1 MNKPLRVLVVEDSED
16 DTILLIRT
24 LKHGGYDPTYERV
37 ETAEAMQ
44 SALSRQSW
52 DLIVTDYTM
61 PNFNALAALTVLKE
75 SGHDIPF
82 IIISGTIGEERAV
95 AAMKAGA
102 HDYLKKGHL
111 ARLAPVIEREMRE
124 AQVRHEHH
132 RAEEALRYR
141 ERYYRAL
148 IEHTSDIIITLD
160 ATGQITY
167 ASPALMRVLGHT
179 SAENIGPNL
188 FALLH
193 PDDVQANIA
202 LFARLL
208 QQPGQTIA
216 PQFRLQHQDGSWRW
230 LEAVASN
237 FMDEPGI
244 RAIVANLR
252 DVTER
257 MHLQAQ
263 LLHAQKMEA
272 IGQLTAGIA
281 HDFNNMLTVINSYA
295 ELMQMRIPAGDPLR
309 KMADRILEG
318 GEKAAE
324 LVRRLLIF
332 SHKQI
337 INPETLALNNI
348 VAKMDTMLGQI
359 IGEHIEMSTILAA
372 DLWPIKA
379 DPTQIE
385 QVIVNLVVNARD
397 AMPSGGRLVIET
409 ANVYL
414 DEDIVATHVDMKPGP
429 HVLLAISDSGTGMT
443 QEVKSHLFEPF
454 FTTKGEGKGTG
465 LGLATVY
472 GIVKHSEG
480 SILVYSEVGEGAT
493 IEIYLPRT
501 EAVEVPEAPVEVL
514 VEQRAA
520 GETILLVEDNHSVRV
535 LAEQVLEELG
545 YTVLVAEDGR
555 TALELVGDHQDP
567 IHLLL
572 TDVVMPGI
580 SGRVLAEQL
589 LQSYPEL
596 KILFMTGYSEE
607 TIARYNGITA
617 RISLIQKPFNPQQL
631 ARKVRKALDEGKP
644 AAAPPPPSDPPS
656 D

>member
-1 MNKPLRVLVVEDSED
+1 
-16 DTILLIRT
+16 
-24 LKHGGYDPTYERV
+24 
-37 ETAEAMQ
+37 
-44 SALSRQSW
+44 
-52 DLIVTDYTM
+52 
-61 PNFNALAALTVLKE
+61 
-75 SGHDIPF
+75 
-82 IIISGTIGEERAV
+82 
-95 AAMKAGA
+95 
-102 HDYLKKGHL
+102 
-111 ARLAPVIEREMRE
+111 
-124 AQVRHEHH
+124 
-132 RAEEALRYR
+132 
-141 ERYYRAL
+141 
-148 IEHTSDIIITLD
+148 
-160 ATGQITY
+160 
-167 ASPALMRVLGHT
+167 
-179 SAENIGPNL
+179 
-188 FALLH
+188 
-193 PDDVQANIA
+193 
-202 LFARLL
+202 
-208 QQPGQTIA
+208 
-216 PQFRLQHQDGSWRW
+216 
-230 LEAVASN
+230 
-237 FMDEPGI
+237 
-244 RAIVANLR
+244 
-252 DVTER
+252 
-257 MHLQAQ
+257 
-263 LLHAQKMEA
+263 
-272 IGQLTAGIA
+272 
-281 HDFNNMLTVINSYA
+281 
-295 ELMQMRIPAGDPLR
+295 
-309 KMADRILEG
+309 
-318 GEKAAE
+318 
-324 LVRRLLIF
+324 
-332 SHKQI
+332 
-337 INPETLALNNI
+337 
-348 VAKMDTMLGQI
+348 
-359 IGEHIEMSTILAA
+359 
-372 DLWPIKA
+372 
-379 DPTQIE
+379 
-385 QVIVNLVVNARD
+385 VVNARD